1 MWASQTPSP
10 LSLNFS
16 TRSPQSSIIFKT
28 RPSKERSGRPVGG
41 TMERGHG
48 HEEGERLRE
57 GYDIQTDR
65 ALERTAGQKIAKDGY
80 PAWG

>member
-1 MWASQTPSP
+1 
-10 LSLNFS
+10 
-16 TRSPQSSIIFKT
+16 
-28 RPSKERSGRPVGG
+28 
-41 TMERGHG
+41 MERGHG